1 MRIARRGRNAE
12 VFRAAAARPG
22 DRVTGEEIVPLV
34 TLDARMAVARGVM
47 ATVEVVRGVPR
58 S

>member
-34 TLDARMAVARGVM
+34 TLDARMAVARG
-47 ATVEVVRGVPR
+47 
-58 S
+58 